1 MMSAVRDL
9 GPRAVD
15 AYREWPARKLKL
27 ERNTRLVGALRRLRP
42 GTDSPDNAILRV
54 LRYMLR
60 SPRLLTNGLMTSFG
74 AVAVWRLI
82 FRVLSLERPPS
93 FALLVGPS
101 DLFGSP
107 RGRAL
112 GTLVSSETWL
122 S

>member
-1 MMSAVRDL
+1 MSAVRDL

-15 AYREWPARKLKL
+15 ANWEWSVRKLKL

-82 FRVLSLERPPS
+82 FRVLSLE
-93 FALLVGPS
+93 
-101 DLFGSP
+101 
-107 RGRAL
+107 
-112 GTLVSSETWL
+112 
-122 S
+122 